1 KSTMQQQNQQQLPQ
15 DSLVGWRMNVLP
27 TYTLSGMS
35 SFDAESLPDYS
46 EFDSESVTLDY
57 YKESVLRPP
66 AEKMAPTTT
75 IETITITRPLKVI
88 AFICGVIVVVLMI
101 MALASTDWLMAAD
114 WRQGLFVH
122 CIEDDSV
129 PPLPFNI
136 QDPPGC
142 YWTRDIG
149 ELLRWRSSLTKTN
162 LCWSTGYIK
171 ATAALCIITL
181 VTDVIA
187 TVLTGL
193 GLKTQ
198 NHNLKYKFY
207 RIAVLVMLVS
217 LLAVLSAL
225 IVYPVCF
232 AGELSL
238 GNRRVWEF
246 GWAYGVGWGAAI
258 FLFGAVVLLLCDKES
273 EEIYYKERKIV
284 HENQMRA

>member
-1 KSTMQQQNQQQLPQ
+1 MSESLETQQQHAPQQQQ
-15 DSLVGWRMNVLP
+15 HQQSNIGIYGNKMNIIP
-27 TYTLSGMS
+27 NYTLSGMS

-57 YKESVLRPP
+57 YKESVLRPQ
-66 AEKMAPTTT
+66 ADKMAPTTT

-101 MALASTDWLMAAD
+101 MALASTDWLMAAG

-122 CIEDDSV
+122 CIEDDSAS
-129 PPLPFNI
+129 PLPFNI

-149 ELLRWRSSLTKTN
+149 
-162 LCWSTGYIK
+162 YIK

-181 VTDVIA
+181 ITDVVA

-232 AGELSL
+232 AGELTMA
-238 GNRRVWEF
+238 NRRVWEF

>member
-1 KSTMQQQNQQQLPQ
+1 MTEMYKKQQQSMQPTQQQQ
-15 DSLVGWRMNVLP
+15 HQQGSIGIYNTNKMNVIP
-27 TYTLSGMS
+27 NYTLSGMS

-57 YKESVLRPP
+57 YKESVLRPG
-66 AEKMAPTTT
+66 ADRMAPTTT

-101 MALASTDWLMAAD
+101 MALASTDWLMAAG

-122 CIEDDSV
+122 CIEEDSMA
-129 PPLPFNI
+129 PLPFNI

-142 YWTRDIG
+142 YWTRDIA
-149 ELLRWRSSLTKTN
+149 
-162 LCWSTGYIK
+162 YIK

-181 VTDVIA
+181 ITDVIA

-232 AGELSL
+232 AGELTMA
-238 GNRRVWEF
+238 NRRVWEF

>member
-1 KSTMQQQNQQQLPQ
+1 KPTMQQQNQQQLPQ
-15 DSLVGWRMNVLP
+15 GRPIGWNVLP
-27 TYTLSGMS
+27 NYTLSGMS

-142 YWTRDIG
+142 YWTRDI
-149 ELLRWRSSLTKTN
+149 
-162 LCWSTGYIK
+162 GYIK

>member
-1 KSTMQQQNQQQLPQ
+1 MSEIHKQQQQQQQQQLTGIGIYNNNK
-15 DSLVGWRMNVLP
+15 VNVIP
-27 TYTLSGMS
+27 NYTLSGMS

-57 YKESVLRPP
+57 YKESVRRPD
-66 AEKMAPTTT
+66 ADKMAPTTT

-101 MALASTDWLMAAD
+101 MALASTDWLMAAG

-122 CIEDDSV
+122 CIEEDSQL
-129 PPLPFNI
+129 PLPFNI

-142 YWTRDIG
+142 YWTRDV
-149 ELLRWRSSLTKTN
+149 
-162 LCWSTGYIK
+162 GYIK

-181 VTDVIA
+181 ITDVIA

-232 AGELSL
+232 AGELTMA
-238 GNRRVWEF
+238 NRRVWEF